1 MRGFLNLSFR
11 DVSSRRADPPTE
23 TSAAITGIKLYR
35 ITETNGTL
43 IEWYALVFT
52 TIPWLSLR
60 SGVTDTF
67 YRATDFSAD
76 VSPAVIKFE
85 SKAIAETLVDIRKAL
100 VHAA

>member
-1 MRGFLNLSFR
+1 M
-11 DVSSRRADPPTE
+11 PP
-23 TSAAITGIKLYR
+23 
-35 ITETNGTL
+35 
-43 IEWYALVFT
+43 
-52 TIPWLSLR
+52 
-60 SGVTDTF
+60 